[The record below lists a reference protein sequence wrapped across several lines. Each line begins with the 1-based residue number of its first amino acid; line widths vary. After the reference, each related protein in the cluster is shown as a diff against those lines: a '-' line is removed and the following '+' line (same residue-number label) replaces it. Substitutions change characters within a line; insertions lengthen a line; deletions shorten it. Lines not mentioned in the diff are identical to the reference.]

1 MANVLTQNI
10 WTCASLGILSTK
22 PVLVKAIMY
31 YPAAVDG
38 EFTLKWWDEVEPPT
52 LRSNVVTTTIT
63 TSTDNTITASGGTPF
78 PNTWLDGNVI
88 KCTKSSNYNHG
99 VYGLVQTAGNDTVLV
114 TWGAP
119 FTNDAAAVGN
129 WDCYPTYTAFRGKAS
144 KAADTETSMWFP
156 FGGEGMWFP
165 NLALDDFD
173 TSDVVIIYVG

>member
-1 MANVLTQNI
+1 MANVLTKNI
-10 WTCASLGILSTK
+10 WECSSLGIISTG
-22 PVLVKAIMY
+22 PVLVKGIMY

-38 EFTLKWWDEVEPPT
+38 EFTLKWWDEAQPPT
-52 LRSNVVTTTIT
+52 LYARAIT
-63 TSTDNTITASGGTPF
+63 YTNTVSTDNTVTATTSAF
-78 PNTWLDGNVI
+78 PSTWIDGNVV
-88 KCTKSSNYNHG
+88 KCLKTTGSDTGK
-99 VYGLVQTAGNDTVLV
+99 YGLIQTAGNNTRFV

-119 FTNDAAAVGN
+119 FTTEAAVVGD

-156 FGGEGMWFP
+156 FGGEGFWFP